1 MRHDMR
7 ADTKYRLFFALKPST
22 IIARQTDHLAETLG
36 GGERRIRRS
45 ISMSRW
51 P

>member
-22 IIARQTDHLAETLG
+22 IIARQTDHLAETLAAG
-36 GGERRIRRS
+36 SAASGRS